1 MSIKRIIFLLF
12 LVLLIISVVGIL
24 LFIKASKTLT
34 HNQIIP
40 SNILVVEG
48 WISEKAL
55 NEAYNEFVDNG
66 DYKYLIVTGDR
77 MDENHFLYINS
88 FLIFHPGEQIRNEI
102 NPGDSLVI
110 ELTIE
115 STLGIEDPAQFVFWI
130 NNEEVAEH
138 YTYKHTESF
147 VVQTDLKI
155 EEIDSLMV
163 QFTNDKVSEL
173 GDRNLMIR
181 KVSINGVKL
190 TFENSQIFHDIG
202 RPFGKN
208 RRNLTTNTFAG
219 LAALFFLDK
228 GISENQV
235 IAVPNYNSW
244 LGRTFGNARAL
255 KRWFE
260 SDGIADQID
269 ISGINVV
276 TMDFHSYRTW
286 RTYKKML
293 KKVSDVGVIS
303 LRDDSTYGTESL
315 RKNRELKETI
325 ALVYYWIFILPWI

>member
-1 MSIKRIIFLLF
+1 MLLSAMI
-12 LVLLIISVVGIL
+12 LIISVLGIF
-24 LFIKASKTLT
+24 LFKKASNSLT
-34 HNQIIP
+34 YNLRIP
-40 SNILVVEG
+40 ANILVVEG

-55 NEAYNEFVDNG
+55 NEAYNEFIENG
-66 DYKYLIVTGDR
+66 DYEFLIVTGDR

-88 FLIFHPGEQIRNEI
+88 FLIFHPGELIRNEI
-102 NPGDSLVI
+102 YPGDTLFI
-110 ELTIE
+110 ELDIE
-115 STLGIEDPAQFVFWI
+115 STLGTEDPAQFVFWI
-130 NNEEVAEH
+130 NNEAVAEH
-138 YTYKHTESF
+138 YTYRHTENF
-147 VVQTDLKI
+147 IVQTGLKI
-155 EEIDSLMV
+155 DEIDSLMV

-181 KVSINGVKL
+181 EVSINGIKL

-219 LAALFFLDK
+219 LAALYFTDK
-228 GISENQV
+228 GITENQV

-286 RTYKKML
+286 LTYKKML
-293 KKVSDVGVIS
+293 KNVADVGVIS

>member
-1 MSIKRIIFLLF
+1 MSFKKIILLLF
-12 LVLLIISVVGIL
+12 VFILIFSATGIL
-24 LFIKASKTLT
+24 LFHNASKTLIY
-34 HNQIIP
+34 HHKIP
-40 SNILVVEG
+40 SNLLVVEG
-48 WISEKAL
+48 WISERAL
-55 NEAYNEFVDNG
+55 LEAYNEFVKNG
-66 DYKYLIVTGDR
+66 DYEYLIVTGDR

-102 NPGDSLVI
+102 LQGDSLII
-110 ELTIE
+110 ELAIE

-130 NNEEVAEH
+130 NNEEVVEH
-138 YTYKHTESF
+138 YTYKHTENF
-147 VVQTDLKI
+147 IVQTDMKI

-190 TFENSQIFHDIG
+190 TFENSRIFYDTG

-219 LAALFFLDK
+219 LAALYFLDK

-235 IAVPNYNSW
+235 IAVPNYNSG

-260 SDGIADQID
+260 SDGINDQID
-269 ISGINVV
+269 IKGINVV

-293 KKVSDVGVIS
+293 KNVSDVGVIS

-325 ALVYYWIFILPWI
+325 ALVYYWLFILPWI